1 MFYFWNTGQ
10 RRLKKERKKKNRETK
25 NKRCFCFVKFSVAR
39 AAESTQSTNNYIL
52 SNSRLRSESGFIL
65 VIFIFIIF
73 IYILS
78 EFILLHSKWQ
88 RIFDILWFE
97 SKWKRDSKQ
106 KNVNGRVW
114 VKSRFA
120 ETCASG
126 YFCFEENK
134 VCHA

>member
-25 NKRCFCFVKFSVAR
+25 NKRCFCFVKFSVAQ
-39 AAESTQSTNNYIL
+39 AAESIQSTNNYIL

-65 VIFIFIIF
+65 VIFIIF
-73 IYILS
+73 IFILS
-78 EFILLHSKWQ
+78 EFIVFHSKWQ

-106 KNVNGRVW
+106 KNVDGRVW